1 MFYHQTMQSL
11 PILIDL
17 SPQALQVEKNLHVIN
32 TGTQH
37 LLPLHFSFSSPEV
50 ETLVS
55 VPFLGPFNSFSHDLK
70 ESSRLLKH
78 FPGVL
83 AIFDLSLN
91 WIFF

>member
-1 MFYHQTMQSL
+1 MHSM
-11 PILIDL
+11 PILMDL
-17 SPQALQVEKNLHVIN
+17 SPQALQVEKNLHVIKIK
-32 TGTQH
+32 TQH
-37 LLPLHFSFSSPEV
+37 LLPLHFSISSPEA

-55 VPFLGPFNSFSHDLK
+55 IPCLGPLNSLSHDLK

-83 AIFDLSLN
+83 EIFDLGLD